1 MNKWRRTDLDCCAK
15 ASYIFLQLSMIFSV
29 FLLPRCLFWEIE
41 NFPDFC
47 WKSRLREGKDGAL
60 TNCSVEAIA
69 RNCFFLKSANSI
81 NISTARIE
89 IRIFLSPSG
98 DLGIGL
104 VWNNLSNPITTTHFL
119 VQLLESSSNWT
130 KLSMMGPQ
138 LFSGWYQMILDVF
151 RCNQLFSDVLCCFLM
166 FSAWL

>member
-1 MNKWRRTDLDCCAK
+1 MTSLEVKRK
-15 ASYIFLQLSMIFSV
+15 ADIQKSGFFSIKQMQFCIKVCFLSPSVYLGIGLVWDNLSNPITTTHFLVRLLKSSSNWTKLSMMGPQ
-29 FLLPRCLFWEIE
+29 L
-41 NFPDFC
+41 
-47 WKSRLREGKDGAL
+47 
-60 TNCSVEAIA
+60 
-69 RNCFFLKSANSI
+69 
-81 NISTARIE
+81 
-89 IRIFLSPSG
+89 LSPSG

-104 VWNNLSNPITTTHFL
+104 VWNNLSNPIHPTHFL
-119 VQLLESSSNWT
+119 VRLLESSSNWT